1 MLVIVEVKKF
11 KNDKQFY
18 NKSYCDYILK
28 NWERYQKAISK
39 KLETVKQNGKIEFY
53 TEQYNQASINICNI
67 KEVISYL

>member
-11 KNDKQFY
+11 KNNKQFY

-39 KLETVKQNGKIEFY
+39 KLNTVKQKERIEFY
-53 TEQYNQASINICNI
+53 TEQYNQASKNISNI